1 MPKFK
6 TPITL
11 VALFAFLAG
20 IMPLPLPTSTS
31 QAFSVGEEKEVGE
44 KLLTLVRKSFHV
56 IDDPDVTQYI
66 NDVGRRILTVAGPQ
80 YFDYHF
86 FVISDKEF
94 NAFAAPSGLIFIHSG
109 LIEAMNSE
117 GELISVMAHEC
128 GHVTSRH
135 ISDRISKSAKTS
147 IGTAALLIAGIAMGG
162 GALSQALVTGS
173 MAANAAMNLKFSRED
188 EEEADR
194 LSFKWMQAMESDPV
208 SMESMLG
215 KMQRISVY
223 RTANIPPYLL
233 THPEPKQRLGYV
245 QDLIMNAGQ
254 GKTYKASDDFSFLR
268 VKQRVTVATKDP
280 STIRA
285 LFTRKAE
292 EGKDLQSVMAQ
303 YGLALIAQ
311 NGADYA
317 KAETLLKSVIAAY
330 PDRPILKTDLAAL
343 YLQSGRLQEAL
354 PLLNASQAADSRSL
368 YTKYTMAQALEQQG
382 EQKKAL
388 ALYQDLLPELPDH
401 AMLQR
406 TVGNLETNMGRKGVG
421 HYYLGRHFW
430 LEGDAKNA
438 RYHLTA
444 TLGDPTVDPPILV
457 KAKTLLADIERLD
470 KEL

>member
-1 MPKFK
+1 MLTFNKQ
-6 TPITL
+6 IHIVVL
-11 VALFAFLAG
+11 AAFLSG
-20 IMPLPLPTSTS
+20 IVPGPLPPRVSH
-31 QAFSVGEEKEVGE
+31 AFSVGEEKEVGE
-44 KLLTLVRKSFHV
+44 KLLTMVRKSFQV
-56 IDDPDVTQYI
+56 MDDPDITQYI
-66 NDVGRRILTVAGPQ
+66 NEIGQRILAVAGPQ

-128 GHVTSRH
+128 AHVTSRH

-162 GALSQALVTGS
+162 GALSQALITGS

-194 LSFKWMQAMESDPV
+194 LSYKWMQDLNVDPAN
-208 SMESMLG
+208 MESMLG
-215 KMQRISVY
+215 KMYRISVY

-233 THPEPKQRLGYV
+233 THPEPKQRQGYV
-245 QDLIMNAGQ
+245 QDMIMASGQ
-254 GKTYKASDDFSFLR
+254 KPTYKATDNFSFLR
-268 VKQRVTVATKDP
+268 MKQRVVVASKDP
-280 STIRA
+280 ATLRG
-285 LFTRKAE
+285 LYTRKAD

-317 KAETLLKSVIAAY
+317 QAETLFKSVIAAY

-343 YLQSGRLQEAL
+343 YMQSGRMSEAL
-354 PLLNASQAADSRSL
+354 SLLNASQKADSRSL
-368 YTKYTMAQALEQQG
+368 YTKYTLAQALEQTG
-382 EQKKAL
+382 ELKKAL
-388 ALYQDLLPELPDH
+388 VMYHDLLPDLPDH

-406 TVGNLETNMGRKGVG
+406 TIGNLETRMGKKGVG
-421 HYYLGRHFW
+421 HYYLGRYFW
-430 LEGDAKNA
+430 LEGDSKNA
-438 RYHLTA
+438 KYHLTA
-444 TLGDPTVDPPILV
+444 TIGDQMVDPPIMA
-457 KAKTLLADIERLD
+457 KAKTLLADIIRLEKD
-470 KEL
+470 M